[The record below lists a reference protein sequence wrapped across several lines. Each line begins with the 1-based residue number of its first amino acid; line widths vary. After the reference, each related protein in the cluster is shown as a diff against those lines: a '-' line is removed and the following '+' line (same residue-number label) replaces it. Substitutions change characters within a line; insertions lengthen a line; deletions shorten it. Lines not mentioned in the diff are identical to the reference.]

1 MVRIRHITD
10 PELKRRVIAKLA
22 EWRGMA
28 PSQVPEWF
36 ELDDA
41 DFSDILIELREEDER
56 SLERPHDPRE

>member
-10 PELKRRVIAKLA
+10 PELKARVIAKLA

-41 DFSDILIELREEDER
+41 DFADLLAALREDEENR
-56 SLERPHDPRE
+56 PDLPHDPRE